1 MEPVSIRIV
10 LILPCI
16 LAAICNINATKVFIK
31 DIDTDF
37 SIFSYSNF
45 EKLLSVHKDAI
56 SKGCE
61 IDYSGVDT
69 IKLDIPKTAKSI
81 PLPNIIDFK
90 NTVFVV
96 NNEQKD
102 LSLFTLSHELKS
114 IDISSE
120 RLNRL
125 DFSDIKEF
133 YGKNVILV
141 IQDENPWIKER
152 KGYAIPH
159 IRRDILI
166 VNKGKA
172 ENTPIQPYRKDT
184 SKPIVSYRD
193 VTGEQIKIQ
202 NLKMFRT
209 DQSNYNTRCLKIEN
223 SNDIEVKNIY
233 INTPPS
239 NLYGDAVLTFNNCA
253 NLILEDVR
261 IEGTYSQPSKFG
273 YGINMN
279 NVYNSRFVNLY
290 GVGEWGIFGTANIN
304 TVSVE
309 DSDVNR
315 FDIHC
320 YGKNV
325 ACRNTL
331 FRDLY
336 NQFSSFYG
344 TLKFDHCKFIHSVPV
359 LIEGSYSAYTQFDI
373 DFKDCIVE
381 VDSKRPYLINMGKS
395 TFLIDSIRPELK
407 KIEWPNLNIRNLT
420 IDCSSDIPDFY
431 LYHTSSKMKIDLD
444 SQLKIQIRN
453 LKCKET
459 QIKLSNSI
467 MYFEKSQI
475 GLD

>member
-69 IKLDIPKTAKSI
+69 IKLDIPNTAKSI

-133 YGKNVILV
+133 YGKKVILV
-141 IQDENPWIKER
+141 IQDENSWIKER
-152 KGYAIPH
+152 KGYGTPH

-172 ENTPIQPYRKDT
+172 ENTPIQPYRQDT

-193 VTGEQIKIQ
+193 VTGEQIKLQ

-209 DQSNYNTRCLKIEN
+209 DQSTYNTPL
-223 SNDIEVKNIY
+223 
-233 INTPPS
+233 P
-239 NLYGDAVLTFNNCA
+239 
-253 NLILEDVR
+253 
-261 IEGTYSQPSKFG
+261 Q
-273 YGINMN
+273 
-279 NVYNSRFVNLY
+279 
-290 GVGEWGIFGTANIN
+290 
-304 TVSVE
+304 
-309 DSDVNR
+309 NR
-315 FDIHC
+315 EF
-320 YGKNV
+320 
-325 ACRNTL
+325 
-331 FRDLY
+331 
-336 NQFSSFYG
+336 Q
-344 TLKFDHCKFIHSVPV
+344 
-359 LIEGSYSAYTQFDI
+359 
-373 DFKDCIVE
+373 
-381 VDSKRPYLINMGKS
+381 
-395 TFLIDSIRPELK
+395 
-407 KIEWPNLNIRNLT
+407 
-420 IDCSSDIPDFY
+420 
-431 LYHTSSKMKIDLD
+431 
-444 SQLKIQIRN
+444 
-453 LKCKET
+453 
-459 QIKLSNSI
+459 
-467 MYFEKSQI
+467 
-475 GLD
+475 